1 MRAFH
6 LRDQKLCYGNFL
18 LWEQHACTR
27 WVWFMAKKM
36 KSLLTQRISD
46 LPNDTEPIVGKI
58 DQVFPLSLD
67 NSKAGKEGGA
77 FPL

>member
-1 MRAFH
+1 
-6 LRDQKLCYGNFL
+6 
-18 LWEQHACTR
+18 
-27 WVWFMAKKM
+27 MAKKM